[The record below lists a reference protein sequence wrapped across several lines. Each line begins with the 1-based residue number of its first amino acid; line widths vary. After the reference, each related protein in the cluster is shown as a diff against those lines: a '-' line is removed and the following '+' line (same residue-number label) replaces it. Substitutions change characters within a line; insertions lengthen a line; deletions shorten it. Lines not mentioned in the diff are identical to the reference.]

1 MDKNVKDAQTIK
13 SNPSY
18 YDLIIFGRRLV
29 DEIRKTICK
38 KMKI

>member
-1 MDKNVKDAQTIK
+1 MDKNVKNTQAIK
-13 SNPSY
+13 SNPSH
-18 YDLIIFGRRLV
+18 DELVIFGKRLV

>member
-1 MDKNVKDAQTIK
+1 MDKNVKNTQAIK
-13 SNPSY
+13 SNPSR
-18 YDLIIFGRRLV
+18 DELVIFGKRLV